1 MSGPATTPRPEP
13 DPAGPGPA
21 TGRTGRRKLALAAAA
36 TALAAVVVTALA
48 LGGGGTSPSAAGA
61 DTTPAGTSPVDPA
74 APSGAPAQQSAAPTS
89 VAPEVPTPTP
99 TGPTS
104 DADQGPVELPAVAL
118 DAPAP
123 VGNGVVATLPRIESI
138 QASAT
143 GPGNIAGPALRVTV
157 QVTNGT
163 DQPVALGGVATN
175 LYLGPDRT
183 PASPVDDPS
192 QAPFTGS
199 VAPGASA
206 TAVYVFSVPADA
218 RSAVTVEVGYQAG
231 APLLQFTGPVG

>member
-1 MSGPATTPRPEP
+1 MSGPSTTPQQ
-13 DPAGPGPA
+13 DPAGSDPA
-21 TGRTGRRKLALAAAA
+21 PGRTGRRRLALAAAA
-36 TALAAVVVTALA
+36 TALAAVVVTALT
-48 LGGGGTSPSAAGA
+48 LGGGGSSPSAAGA
-61 DTTPAGTSPVDPA
+61 DTTPAGTSSTDPA
-74 APSGAPAQQSAAPTS
+74 ATSGAPAEQSAAPATE
-89 VAPEVPTPTP
+89 VPEVPTPTP
-99 TGPTS
+99 TGPTA

-123 VGNGVVATLPRIESI
+123 VGNGVVATLPLIESI

-163 DQPVALGGVATN
+163 DQPVSLGGVATN

-192 QAPFTGS
+192 QAPFTGT

-206 TAVYVFSVPADA
+206 TAVYVFSVPADD

>member
-1 MSGPATTPRPEP
+1 MSTPSTTPQ
-13 DPAGPGPA
+13 PAGPDAG
-21 TGRTGRRKLALAAAA
+21 TGRPVSRRLTLAAAA
-36 TALAAVVVTALA
+36 TAVVAAVVAAVT
-48 LGGGGTSPSAAGA
+48 LGGGGSPPSAAGA
-61 DTTPAGTSPVDPA
+61 DASPTGSTATTSAPAGE
-74 APSGAPAQQSAAPTS
+74 SAAPTTA
-89 VAPEVPTPTP
+89 APVPSPQTPTP

-104 DADQGPVELPAVAL
+104 DADEGPPELPVVPL

-138 QASAT
+138 DASAT

-163 DQPVALGGVATN
+163 AEPLSLGGVVTN

-192 QAPFTGS
+192 RAPFTGT

-206 TAVYVFSVPADA
+206 TGVYVFTVPADA
-218 RSAVTVEVGYQAG
+218 RSAVTVEVGYEAG